1 MEMAKKH
8 EAAVSHC
15 QHCFLI
21 FLTFFPFFAFLSV
34 IWLTHSRNPKHVLI
48 GNCLPSAPV
57 RVIGKAPQ
65 IFGTV
70 LVIFGR
76 GKDNAFLASDYL
88 REVISTPE
96 KLGHQWQNIVG
107 YRNVY
112 TSVWLRVPCP
122 KVVSPVPGMQHVP
135 MFLLVY
141 MGFKSQ
147 ENMACVKQSWSLT
160 KACCIFVV
168 KVSGCVLLS
177 IVPWTWKASLLHF
190 LSQQRQRFLSLLGSL
205 ICWYPSLVTG

>member
-34 IWLTHSRNPKHVLI
+34 IWLTHSRNPKHVLV

-88 REVISTPE
+88 REVISGPE
-96 KLGHQWQNIVG
+96 KLGHQ
-107 YRNVY
+107 
-112 TSVWLRVPCP
+112 
-122 KVVSPVPGMQHVP
+122 
-135 MFLLVY
+135 
-141 MGFKSQ
+141 
-147 ENMACVKQSWSLT
+147 
-160 KACCIFVV
+160 
-168 KVSGCVLLS
+168 
-177 IVPWTWKASLLHF
+177 
-190 LSQQRQRFLSLLGSL
+190 
-205 ICWYPSLVTG
+205 